1 MEGAVLFGINPNII
15 ETRIAKYT
23 IGMAVDGFWNEKIHS
38 EKGEK
43 HYDEDLKVWRCRNC
57 FYKFI
62 EVNQK
67 LKINEEIS
75 AGSLSMLDPRSTT
88 LTFYKS
94 LKPNP
99 IFTFEKGV
107 EKIAECKLDAEKDYP
122 IGERNIKVCMRLGG
136 TFIDVQGVHLKSGKK
151 CKVKF
156 KFD

>member
-1 MEGAVLFGINPNII
+1 MG
-15 ETRIAKYT
+15 TRSI
-23 IGMAVDGFWNEKIHS
+23 WNDEIHS
-38 EKGEK
+38 EKWTK
-43 HYDEDLKVWRCRNC
+43 IFDEDSKVWRSEHC
-57 FYKFI
+57 FWKFI

-75 AGSLSMLDPRSTT
+75 AGSLPMVEPRSAT

-94 LKPNP
+94 LNPNP

-107 EKIAECKLDAEKDYP
+107 KKTAQCKLDAENDYP
-122 IGERNIKVCMRLGG
+122 IGERGIKVSMRLDG
-136 TFIDVQGVHLKSGKK
+136 TFIDVHGEHIKSGKK

>member
-1 MEGAVLFGINPNII
+1 MG
-15 ETRIAKYT
+15 TRSI
-23 IGMAVDGFWNEKIHS
+23 WNDEIHS
-38 EKGEK
+38 EKWTK
-43 HYDEDLKVWRCRNC
+43 IFDEDSKVWRSEHC
-57 FYKFI
+57 FWKFI

-75 AGSLSMLDPRSTT
+75 AGSLSMVEPRSAT

-94 LKPNP
+94 LNPNP

-107 EKIAECKLDAEKDYP
+107 KKTAQCKLDAENDYP
-122 IGERNIKVCMRLGG
+122 IGERGIKVSMRLDG
-136 TFIDVQGVHLKSGKK
+136 TFIDVHGEHIKSGKK

>member
-1 MEGAVLFGINPNII
+1 M
-15 ETRIAKYT
+15 R
-23 IGMAVDGFWNEKIHS
+23 DFWNEEKHS
-38 EKGEK
+38 EKGTK
-43 HYDEDLKVWRCRNC
+43 VFDEDSKVWRCENC

-67 LKINEEIS
+67 IKINEEIPPK
-75 AGSLSMLDPRSTT
+75 LFSMVDPRSTT

-107 EKIAECKLDAEKDYP
+107 DQIAQCKLDAEKDYP
-122 IGERNIKVCMRLGG
+122 IGERDIKVYMKLGG

-156 KFD
+156 KFE